1 MIDDIPTEMLQNF
14 DDEQKLVLSNLTTM
28 LGNCSWDVDSI
39 GACIVDSAKSVEKS
53 PRIAY
58 GVSYTCLMGS
68 QKGPRLA
75 PILVELNQSDIVNQL
90 NKCLEFVN

>member
-1 MIDDIPTEMLQNF
+1 MLQDFNQ
-14 DDEQKLVLSNLTTM
+14 EQKSVLENLTRM
-28 LGNCSWDVDSI
+28 LTECLWDADSI
-39 GACIVDSAKSVEKS
+39 GSCIVDAAKSIELS

-58 GVSYTCLMGS
+58 GVSYICLMGS

-75 PILVELNQSDIVNQL
+75 PILVELNQNDIVGQL